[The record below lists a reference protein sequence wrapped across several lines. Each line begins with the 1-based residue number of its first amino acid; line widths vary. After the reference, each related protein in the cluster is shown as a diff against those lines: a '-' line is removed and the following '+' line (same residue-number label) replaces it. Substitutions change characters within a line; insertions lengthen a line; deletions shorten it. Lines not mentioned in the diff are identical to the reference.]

1 MPSDDSTVIRLS
13 RSQIVAG
20 GRYTLGH
27 HLLGIEGLALLRST
41 GREDETARARRVAEL
56 LELATRLDRPPYSE
70 PREAPFVEPAAG
82 YAAWAESYDE
92 PGNVTIA
99 LEEDVVHSLLA
110 QLPERSQVL
119 DAACGT
125 GRHTA
130 FLAARGHAVIGVDA
144 SPEMLER
151 ARAKVP
157 GARFLHG
164 ELDRL
169 PLDDRSVDAAVCA
182 LALSHSR
189 DIRPAVAELARVLRP
204 GGRLVVS
211 NPHPLATGLLGWR
224 ATVSDAAGRIAV
236 IPEYPHSHA
245 EYIDAFRAAGLEV
258 RRCVEPLLSA
268 EQAAAEAK
276 TGLTEAFRAAL
287 TGFPVVIVWDLERGP
302 ATS

>member
-1 MPSDDSTVIRLS
+1 MVSPFYS
-13 RSQIVAG
+13 
-20 GRYTLGH
+20 LGH
-27 HLLGIEGLALLRST
+27 HLLGIEGLALLRSADQ
-41 GREDETARARRVAEL
+41 GDAARERRVAEL
-56 LELATRLDRPPYSE
+56 LEIATQLDREPYSE
-70 PREAPFVEPAAG
+70 PREAPSVERGAG

-99 LEEDVVHSLLA
+99 LEEEVVHALLA
-110 QLPERSQVL
+110 ELPPGSRVL

-125 GRHTA
+125 GRHAA
-130 FLAARGHAVIGVDA
+130 FLSGRGHAVTGVDG

-151 ARAKVP
+151 AAAKVP
-157 GARFLHG
+157 RATFLTG

-169 PLDDRSVDAAVCA
+169 PLRDRSFDAAVCA

-224 ATVSDAAGRIAV
+224 ATVRDAAGRLVV
-236 IPEYPHSHA
+236 IPEYPHSHGTCI
-245 EYIDAFRAAGLEV
+245 EAFTAAGLV
-258 RRCVEPLLSA
+258 ARSCIEPALSA

-276 TGLTEAFRAAL
+276 AGLLEAFRAAL
-287 TGFPVVIVWDLERGP
+287 TGLPVVIVWDLERKRTG
-302 ATS
+302 